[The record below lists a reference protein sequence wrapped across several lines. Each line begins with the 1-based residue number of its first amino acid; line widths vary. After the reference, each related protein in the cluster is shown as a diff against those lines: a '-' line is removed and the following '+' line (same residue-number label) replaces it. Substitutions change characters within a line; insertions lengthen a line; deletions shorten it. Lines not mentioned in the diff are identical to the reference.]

1 MKKKLVMIFISIS
14 VIGLSGCSAAKAEKG
29 PVVVNETTQK
39 YSNEITITNEKSD
52 TSTDR
57 FAENSNE
64 KDSVQ
69 QNDLPSESE
78 SFESTIELEG
88 NKESITCKTYTSKA
102 GYQIDYDIDRFT
114 VTSNDEGDSFTAE
127 NPDLEVY
134 PYVYLNINRQA
145 LTTEDK
151 KAAIS
156 IPKNA
161 SGIEE
166 VTIGEYKAKHY
177 KVTDGT
183 EWNSTI
189 TEFYTI
195 TDNQYV
201 YEISLQYFTEAAEG
215 YGARLRAMLSTF
227 KLVK

>member
-1 MKKKLVMIFISIS
+1 MKKKLVLIFISIS

-39 YSNEITITNEKSD
+39 YSDEITITDEKSD
-52 TSTDR
+52 ASTDR
-57 FAENSNE
+57 FADNSNE

-69 QNDLPSESE
+69 QNNLPSESE

-88 NKESITCKTYTSKA
+88 NKESIICKTYTSKS

-114 VTSNDEGDSFTAE
+114 VTSNDAGDSFTAE
-127 NPDLEVY
+127 NPDPEVY
-134 PYVYLNINRQA
+134 PYVYLSVNRHA
-145 LTTEDK
+145 LTTEEK
-151 KAAIS
+151 NAVS

-161 SGIEE
+161 SDIEE

-177 KVTDGT
+177 KVTEGM
-183 EWNSTI
+183 EWNSTL
-189 TEFYTI
+189 TEFYSI
-195 TDNQYV
+195 TDNQYM

-215 YGARLRAMLSTF
+215 YGARLKAMLNTF
-227 KLVK
+227 KLMQ